1 MWRKAIDKYKICDAG
16 QIPTDVVF
24 KESIVDILGK
34 RCAYIE
40 NYISIIELSDT
51 NIIVKCKRYY
61 IFIKGNGL
69 HIEYYNNK
77 ICMKIIGDL
86 NEISFCRNL
95 H

>member
-1 MWRKAIDKYKICDAG
+1 MKKKPKEVIAKGLSLPR
-16 QIPTDVVF
+16 DVVF
-24 KESIVDILGK
+24 GDFIITLTGNCE
-34 RCAYIE
+34 AYIE

-51 NIIVKCKRYY
+51 NIIVKCKHYY
-61 IFIKGNGL
+61 IFIKGNRL
-69 HIEYYNNK
+69 NIEYYNNK

>member
-24 KESIVDILGK
+24 KESIVD
-34 RCAYIE
+34 IE

-69 HIEYYNNK
+69 NIEYYNNK

>member
-61 IFIKGNGL
+61 IFIKG
-69 HIEYYNNK
+69 K